1 MKQQHKTSQGE
12 RPLTQAKSV
21 HSEFQMALN
30 GIHAKLNTDESIK
43 EDHDM
48 EMSRIMKC
56 IHMLT
61 EEHTHTQSRFKVQI
75 MHGQSKRWG
84 IGQKIQ
90 KLLR

>member
-1 MKQQHKTSQGE
+1 
-12 RPLTQAKSV
+12 
-21 HSEFQMALN
+21 MALN

-61 EEHTHTQSRFKVQI
+61 EEHTHTQRAGLKFRLCMVRAKDRV
-75 MHGQSKRWG
+75 
-84 IGQKIQ
+84 
-90 KLLR
+90 

>member
-1 MKQQHKTSQGE
+1 
-12 RPLTQAKSV
+12 
-21 HSEFQMALN
+21 MALN

-61 EEHTHTQSRFKVQI
+61 EEHTHTQREQV
-75 MHGQSKRWG
+75 
-84 IGQKIQ
+84 
-90 KLLR
+90 